1 MAVVAVS
8 MMHMI
13 ANHVVGQALKRCQH
27 VDDRNSNVRVDDP
40 GPEVLECWDEP
51 VHVNQSY
58 TLFTHAAI
66 SGGMDWI
73 EPDRTRFKWTRLDWT
88 GLDCTGSDHRTGLN
102 QIWTRRNW
110 TRPDQTGPD
119 WTEPCARS
127 LDL

>member
-51 VHVNQSY
+51 VH
-58 TLFTHAAI
+58 THTHTC
-66 SGGMDWI
+66 GYFCWNG
-73 EPDRTRFKWTRLDWT
+73 LDWT
-88 GLDCTGSDHRTGLN
+88 G
-102 QIWTRRNW
+102 
-110 TRPDQTGPD
+110 PDQI
-119 WTEPCARS
+119 
-127 LDL
+127 